1 MAYDINKRNGDLLVS
16 VADGTLD
23 STTSIKLIGKNYVG
37 YGEQIAED
45 FVHMLEHFANLT
57 EPTNSI
63 IGQLWFDTTTN
74 KIKVRDNNS
83 NWKELGQLVASA
95 TAPAGAVNTV
105 GDFWFDTTPANLL
118 LHIWNGTA
126 WQPVGVG
133 NTNTSVQL
141 IKIIDTLDVTHEC
154 IVTFHNKKYV
164 TIMNGDAGP
173 WIPKATEVQTDGT
186 TTVVSEFPTINKG
199 VNMTNSVTPA
209 SSSSEGF
216 KFRGTAT
223 SAEYADLAERFA
235 ADCCLEPG
243 DIVCLGGECEIT
255 KSTTAKDGTVL
266 GVISEH
272 PAFEMN
278 AGAGDDMSHPFV
290 ALAGRVNARV
300 IGKVNKGDRLITS
313 DEPGVA
319 KAISWHADGPV
330 TWETVIG
337 RSLVNKDTEEEGLIE
352 IIVGVK

>member
-1 MAYDINKRNGDLLVS
+1 MAVESGSWISDLVP
-16 VADGTLD
+16 AQPTG
-23 STTSIKLIGKNYVG
+23 TSIVSEGAGHLRIIKSVLQLSFPNVNDDVNAIHTK
-37 YGEQIAED
+37 AT
-45 FVHMLEHFANLT
+45 A
-57 EPTNSI
+57 PTSTSA
-63 IGQLWFDTTTN
+63 GLLWFDTTAN
-74 KIKVRDNNS
+74 KIKIRDTND
-83 NWKELGQLVASA
+83 NWKELGQLVSST
-95 TAPAGAVNTV
+95 TAPSSSVATV
-105 GDFWFDTTPANLL
+105 GDFWFDTTVGNLL
-118 LHIWNGTA
+118 LYIWNGTA
-126 WQPVGVG
+126 WQPIGVG
-133 NTNTSVQL
+133 NNNTSVQMV
-141 IKIIDTLDVTHEC
+141 KITDTVAVIHEC
-154 IVTFHNKKYV
+154 IVTIHNKKYV

-173 WIPKATEVQTDGT
+173 WIPLGTEVQANGT

-209 SSSSEGF
+209 STSSEGF

-255 KSTTAKDGTVL
+255 KSTTAKDSTVL
-266 GVISEH
+266 GVISGH

-290 ALAGRVNARV
+290 ALSGRVSARV

-313 DEPGVA
+313 DVSGVA
-319 KAISWHADGPV
+319 KAIDTSGSI

-337 RSLVNKDTEEEGLIE
+337 RSLVNKNTEEEGLIE

>member
-57 EPTNSI
+57 EPTNSL

-74 KIKVRDNNS
+74 KIKVRDNNN
-83 NWKELGQLVASA
+83 NWKELGQLVAQA
-95 TAPAGAVNTV
+95 TAPATAVNTV
-105 GDFWFDTTPANLL
+105 GDFWFDTTAGKLL
-118 LHIWNGTA
+118 LYIWNGTA
-126 WQPVGVG
+126 WQTVGVG
-133 NTNTSVQL
+133 NANTNVSYVEILDTS
-141 IKIIDTLDVTHEC
+141 DVVHKC
-154 IVTFHNKKYV
+154 IVNVHNQKYV
-164 TIMNGDAGP
+164 TIMNGDAV
-173 WIPKATEVQTDGT
+173 WVPKATEVQADGT
-186 TTVVSEFPTINKG
+186 TTVVSEFPTVNKG
-199 VNMTNSVTPA
+199 ITMTNATD
-209 SSSSEGF
+209 F

-223 SAEYADLAERFA
+223 SAEYADLAERFE

-243 DIVCLGGECEIT
+243 DVVCLGGECEIT
-255 KSTTAKDGTVL
+255 KSTTAKDSTVL

-290 ALAGRVNARV
+290 ALSGRVNVRV
-300 IGKVNKGDRLITS
+300 IGSVKKGDRLITS
-313 DEPGVA
+313 DISGVA
-319 KAISWHADGPV
+319 KAMSWHTDGPI